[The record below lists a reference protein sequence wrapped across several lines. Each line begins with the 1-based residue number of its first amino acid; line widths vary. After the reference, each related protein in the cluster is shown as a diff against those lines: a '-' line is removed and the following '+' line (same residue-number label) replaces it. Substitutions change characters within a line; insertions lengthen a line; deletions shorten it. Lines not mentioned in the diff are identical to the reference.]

1 MGSLV
6 INHNS
11 QAINTHR
18 NLLNTDRAMKKTLE
32 HLSSGE
38 RIVRAADGPAQLM
51 ISEQMRAQIASVNQA
66 IENAQTGVSMIQTT
80 EAALDEV
87 NKLLVS
93 VRQRA
98 IHAANEGAND
108 MNMLEADQFEIRNAL
123 ESIDRIAQFSQFGK
137 KKLLDGSNGV
147 NGLAAGAG
155 LTFMRASTD
164 TKASSAAG
172 YEVTIRQVAT
182 KASFTT
188 SETLTTE
195 LIDSEVTISVEEEG
209 RVASLVTKKGE
220 DVMVISRKLQN
231 ALNLDGLRI
240 NVSVTE
246 DGRMTLTHRDFGT
259 DSSFS
264 VVSDRAGFVGETT
277 DIPTHVNNGLNVSG
291 TISGQLATGEGRILT
306 ASVGTDADGLQV
318 AYDGPVPP
326 DPEKAVGRVKV
337 SQNSLMFQVG
347 PDAGQKVMVALNSV
361 TSRTIALNV
370 DNQSGFKNLS
380 QVDVLTAQG
389 AEDTMRLVS
398 KAIDDITV
406 VRGGLGAIQK
416 NAMESNIR
424 SLQVSREELI
434 NAESIIRDADMA
446 AETSE
451 FVRNKVLLSSGMAM
465 LGQANQTTQNVLNL
479 IQSA

>member
-1 MGSLV
+1 MGALV

-18 NLLNTDRAMKKTLE
+18 NLLNTDGRMKKSLE

-66 IENAQTGVSMIQTT
+66 IENAQTGVSMVQTT

-93 VRQRA
+93 IRQRA

-188 SETLTTE
+188 NESLTTE

-231 ALNLDGLRI
+231 SLDLDGLRI

-246 DGRMTLTHRDFGT
+246 DGKMTLTHRDFGT

-291 TISGQLATGEGRILT
+291 TIAGQLATGQGRILT

-318 AYDGPVPP
+318 AYDGPVPA
-326 DPEKAVGRVKV
+326 DPEKPVGRVKV
-337 SQNSLMFQVG
+337 SQNSLIFQVG
-347 PDAGQKVMVALNSV
+347 PDAGQKVSVALNSV
-361 TSRTIALNV
+361 TTRTIALNV
-370 DNQSGFKNLS
+370 DNQSGFRNLS

-446 AETSE
+446 FETSE
-451 FVRNKVLLSSGMAM
+451 FVRNKTLMASGMAM
-465 LGQANQTTQNVLNL
+465 LSQANQTSQNVLNL

>member
-18 NLLNTDRAMKKTLE
+18 NLLNTDAAMKKTLE

-66 IENAQTGVSMIQTT
+66 IENAQAGVSMVQTT

-87 NKLLVS
+87 SKLLVS
-93 VRQRA
+93 IRQRA

-155 LTFMRASTD
+155 LSFIKASPD
-164 TKASSAAG
+164 TKGSGAEG
-172 YEVTIRQVAT
+172 YEVRINQVAT
-182 KASFTT
+182 KASTT
-188 SETLTTE
+188 FAALNQE
-195 LIDSEVTISVEEEG
+195 LIDSEVTISVEEDG
-209 RVASLVTKKGE
+209 RVANLTTEKGE
-220 DVMVISRKLQN
+220 KALNVATKLQT
-231 ALNLDGLRI
+231 ALDNNGLNI
-240 NVSVTE
+240 DVTNE
-246 DGRMTLTHRDFGT
+246 EGVLTLKHRDFGT
-259 DSSFS
+259 DASFS
-264 VVSDRAGFVGETT
+264 VVSTEAGFVGEDT
-277 DIPTHVNNGLNVSG
+277 DIPTHVNNGMDVSG
-291 TISGQLATGEGRILT
+291 TINNQLASGKGRVLT
-306 ASVGTDADGLQV
+306 AAKGTKADGVQV
-318 AYDGPVPP
+318 MFDGKDPD
-326 DPEKAVGRVKV
+326 DPEKVVGRVKI
-337 SQNSLMFQVG
+337 SQNSLIFQIG
-347 PDAGQKVMVALNSV
+347 PDPGQRVQVALNSV
-361 TSRTIALNV
+361 NSRTIAMNV
-370 DNQSGFKNLS
+370 VNDSGFKRLS
-380 QVDVLTAQG
+380 DVNVLNAQG
-389 AEDTMRLVS
+389 AEDTMRLAS
-398 KAIDDITV
+398 KAIEEITI
-406 VRGGLGAIQK
+406 VRGNLGAFQK

-424 SLQVSREELI
+424 SLNVSREELI
-434 NAESIIRDADMA
+434 GAESIIRDADMA

-451 FVRNKVLLSSGMAM
+451 FVRNKVLLASGMAM
-465 LGQANQTTQNVLNL
+465 LSQANQSSQNVLNL

>member
-18 NLLNTDRAMKKTLE
+18 NLLNTDAAMKKTLE

-66 IENAQTGVSMIQTT
+66 IENAQAGVSMVQTT

-87 NKLLVS
+87 SKLLVS
-93 VRQRA
+93 IRQRA

-155 LTFMRASTD
+155 LSFIKASPD
-164 TKASSAAG
+164 TKGSGAEG
-172 YEVTIRQVAT
+172 YEVRINQVAT
-182 KASFTT
+182 KASTT
-188 SETLTTE
+188 FAALNQE

-209 RVASLVTKKGE
+209 RVASLITEKGE

-240 NVSVTE
+240 DVSVTE
-246 DGRMTLTHRDFGT
+246 DGRMTLTHRDFGKEA
-259 DSSFS
+259 SFS

-291 TISGQLATGEGRILT
+291 TIAGQLATGQGRILT

-337 SQNSLMFQVG
+337 SQNSLVFQVG

-370 DNQSGFKNLS
+370 ENQSGFRNLS